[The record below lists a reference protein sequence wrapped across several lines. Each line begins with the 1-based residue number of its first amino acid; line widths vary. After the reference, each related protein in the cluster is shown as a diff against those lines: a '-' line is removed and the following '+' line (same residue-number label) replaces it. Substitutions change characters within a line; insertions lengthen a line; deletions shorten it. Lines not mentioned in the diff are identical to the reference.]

1 MLRHVRK
8 LAPQCRRV
16 HDYESLCGQ
25 GGQIYGPDHLAM
37 QDTLRKIIETE
48 INPYTPEWEEAKIY
62 PAHKIMKILGNAGLL
77 GVSHPVEAGG
87 LGLDYSYTVA
97 MSETLGE
104 INVAAIPMS
113 IGVQF
118 EMATPALAKFGSDHV
133 KENYLKPSIT
143 GDMVASLGVS
153 EPHAGSDVAQIK
165 TTAKRDGDDYIINGQ
180 KMWITNGIQ
189 ADWICLLANTN
200 EGPIHTSKS
209 LICVPLDAPGVTR
222 FKKIDKIGMHSSDT
236 AQLVF
241 EDVRVPA
248 KNLIGEEGSGFIYQ
262 MIQFQQERIFAI
274 ASSIRGME
282 MCIEATIDYTRERQA
297 FGKSV
302 LDNQYVHFR
311 LAELQTE
318 IELLRSLLY
327 RVTAMYVHGEDA
339 TKLASMGKLKSGRL
353 IREVAD
359 SCLQFWG
366 GMGFTA
372 ENPVSQAYRDGRLTS
387 IGGGADEIMLQI
399 ICKMMNI
406 SPKGALKM

>member
-1 MLRHVRK
+1 MLRQSRK
-8 LAPQCRRV
+8 LVRPITRAV
-16 HDYESLCGQ
+16 HDYDSNCGQ

-37 QDTLRKIIETE
+37 QETLRKIIQND
-48 INPYTPEWEEAKIY
+48 INPYTAEWEEAKIY

-77 GVSHPVEAGG
+77 GVSHPVECGG

-97 MSETLGE
+97 VSETLGE

-118 EMATPALAKFGSDHV
+118 EMATPALAKFGSDYV
-133 KENYLKPSIT
+133 KEQFLAPSIK
-143 GDMVASLGVS
+143 GDLVASLGVS

-165 TTAKRDGDDYIINGQ
+165 TTARRDGDDYIINGQ

-189 ADWICLLANTN
+189 GDWICLLANTN
-200 EGPIHTSKS
+200 DGPIHSSKS
-209 LICVPLDAPGVTR
+209 LICVPLDTPGVTR

-262 MIQFQQERIFAI
+262 MIQFQQERIFGKFTAFKQFWTLVLAI
-274 ASSIRGME
+274 ASSLRGME
-282 MCIEATIDYTRERQA
+282 TCIDATVEYTRQRQA
-297 FGKSV
+297 FGKPI

-318 IELLRSLLY
+318 IELLRSLMY

-339 TKLASMGKLKSGRL
+339 TKLASMGKLKSGLR
-353 IREVAD
+353 R
-359 SCLQFWG
+359 
-366 GMGFTA
+366 
-372 ENPVSQAYRDGRLTS
+372 
-387 IGGGADEIMLQI
+387 
-399 ICKMMNI
+399 
-406 SPKGALKM
+406 